1 MEVLYQPGKCR
12 RPPEGSIVT
21 IGAYDGV
28 HLGHRRLIAQV
39 RAAAADRGCSSAV
52 VTFDRHPAMVVRPDS
67 APLLLT
73 DLEQKLELLD
83 STGIDLAVVVR
94 FDEDRSRESAEDFV
108 SEVLVDCLGARG
120 VVVGH
125 DFHFGY
131 RRGGNVALLQ
141 RMGADHGF
149 DVAGLAL
156 YRDRP
161 DGEPVSSTRIRR
173 LLADGQVQQAALL
186 LGRFHQVRGTLA
198 DGDASSGGPRLHHAA
213 TVLIPR
219 EIQVPADGVYAG
231 WYQRTDQT
239 RHPAA
244 VSLGRWPEPEG
255 VPFSRLGV
263 HLPNSDDVDG
273 NKAPALVEFVAALH
287 GPHAPGSPDALL
299 AEIRDD
305 IAATLDMLGGK
316 NRGGDDPR

>member
-1 MEVLYQPGKCR
+1 MEVLHQPGKCR

-28 HLGHRRLIAQV
+28 HLGHRQLIARV
-39 RAAAADRGCSSAV
+39 RAAAADRGCASAV

-83 STGIDLAVVVR
+83 ATGIDLAVVVH
-94 FDEDRSRESAEDFV
+94 FDEDRSHESAEDFV
-108 SEVLVDCLGARG
+108 SEVLVDCLGARA

-141 RMGADHGF
+141 TMGADLGF
-149 DVAGLAL
+149 DVTGVTL
-156 YRDRP
+156 YRDHP
-161 DGEPVSSTRIRR
+161 DGTPVSSTRIRR

-186 LGRFHQVRGTLA
+186 LGRFHQVRGTVAGA
-198 DGDASSGGPRLHHAA
+198 DGSSRDARQYQSA
-213 TVLIPR
+213 TVLVPR
-219 EIQVPADGVYAG
+219 EIQLPGEGVYAG
-231 WYQRTDQT
+231 WYQRADHT

-244 VSLGRWPEPEG
+244 VSLGRWTGPQGAPLLPLE
-255 VPFSRLGV
+255 V
-263 HLPNSDDVDG
+263 HLLSVDDVDHDG
-273 NKAPALVEFVAALH
+273 EPALVEFVAAF
-287 GPHAPGSPDALL
+287 ARSPASP
-299 AEIRDD
+299 I
-305 IAATLDMLGGK
+305 T
-316 NRGGDDPR
+316 